1 MMYPREECIK
11 EIIYKLRQILF
22 PEHFEKSCT
31 CSDVKMLLEKQ
42 VVISLMHRETPI
54 KSNVEKT
61 SQEIADV
68 FFESLHELKQILLED
83 AAAGFNGDPAAY
95 SIDEIILAYPGFFAT
110 LVYRMA
116 HILIVMGVP
125 LIPRMMCEFA
135 HSKTGID
142 IHPKAEIGRHFFIDH
157 GTGVV
162 IGETA
167 SIGNNVKIYQGV
179 TIGALSTENA
189 KELSGKKRH
198 PTVEDDVVIYAGA
211 AILGG
216 ETVIGKGTTIGGNA
230 FVTASVSPENKI
242 KGGGL

>member
-116 HILIVMGVP
+116 HILIVMDVP

-157 GTGVV
+157 GTGYVTTFA
-162 IGETA
+162 GSGTA
-167 SIGNNVKIYQGV
+167 GYADGMFGILSYAGIDNSISTIPATVLFEAPTGVAVDKNGTVYVLDRGNNVVRKIE
-179 TIGALSTENA
+179 TE
-189 KELSGKKRH
+189 
-198 PTVEDDVVIYAGA
+198 
-211 AILGG
+211 
-216 ETVIGKGTTIGGNA
+216 
-230 FVTASVSPENKI
+230 
-242 KGGGL
+242 